1 MVTRGIRNKNPFN
14 IKKSS
19 NKWIGKKSVSSD
31 PVFEQF
37 ETMDYGIRAGIVLL
51 RRYIKRYHLVS
62 VNDILKRFAPESE
75 NNLNAYI
82 RFVKDY
88 ILNFDKYVVCE
99 IDIRDYDD
107 IVIDPNHIVYGTFA
121 FDLMCCA
128 MLRFESD
135 LKKIPTDIRNI
146 RLTYL
151 L

>member
-1 MVTRGIRNKNPFN
+1 MATRGIRNNNPFN

-19 NKWIGKKSVSSD
+19 NKWLGKKSVSSD

-37 ETMDYGIRAGIVLL
+37 ESMDYGIRAGIVLF

-88 ILNFDKYVVCE
+88 ILHFDKFCTNGV
-99 IDIRDYDD
+99 DIRDYDD
-107 IVIDPNHIVYGTFA
+107 IVLDPNNIVYGSFA

-128 MLRFESD
+128 ILWFESC
-135 LKKIPTDIRNI
+135 LKKDPDDIRNI